1 MQQLTTREEVKALPL
16 QTIFEDAV
24 GGQDTAF
31 GHVDEDTFEFAKRRA
46 RTATQKL
53 VDGEGQRFSGR
64 VRVLTDP
71 STLTITYCQT
81 GTAHPAAPEARRRVE
96 RKAAVVGTGV
106 VIETRKV
113 MGGGKAVDN
122 RASHPSEYIMDDET
136 LVKGEIIYGCQPG
149 CAQSVGPAAA
159 PGDDIRC
166 AHCKRT
172 NKTALKEFSAILM
185 PPLDEDGQTVPPE
198 PTIKALF
205 EVEADRHIVKIRHGT
220 GKMTRKEMR
229 EGDLGDAVTEAAEKA
244 RQIRSKRGRE
254 SLARRRGRK

>member
-16 QTIFEDAV
+16 QTLFEDAV
-24 GGQDTAF
+24 RGQDTAF
-31 GHVDEDTFEFAKRRA
+31 GHADEDTFEFAKRRA

-96 RKAAVVGTGV
+96 REVAIVGTGV

-113 MGGGKAVDN
+113 LGGGKAVGHAM
-122 RASHPSEYIMDDET
+122 RPSEFILDDET

-149 CAQSVGPAAA
+149 CGQSVGPPAE

-172 NKTALKEFSAILM
+172 NKSALKEFSAILM
-185 PPLDEDGQTVPPE
+185 PPLDEDGQTVPPT
-198 PTIKALF
+198 PTIQAYF
-205 EVEADRHIVKIRHGT
+205 EVEDDRHIVRITVPTT
-220 GKMTRKEMR
+220 GRKSRKEMR
-229 EGDLGDAVTEAAEKA
+229 DGELGDAITEAADKA
-244 RQIRSKRGRE
+244 RKVRAKRGRD

>member
-1 MQQLTTREEVKALPL
+1 MQQLATREEVKALPL
-16 QTIFEDAV
+16 QTLFEDAV
-24 GGQDTAF
+24 RGQDTAF
-31 GHVDEDTFEFAKRRA
+31 GHADEDTFEFAKRRA

-53 VDGEGQRFSGR
+53 VDGKGLRFSGR

-96 RKAAVVGTGV
+96 RKAAVAGTGV

-113 MGGGKAVDN
+113 QGGSKAVG
-122 RASHPSEYIMDDET
+122 RAHRPSEFIMEDET

-149 CAQSVGPAAA
+149 CAQSVGPVAE

-172 NKTALKEFSAILM
+172 NKSALKEFSAILR
-185 PPLDEDGQTVPPE
+185 PLVDEDGQEVLPA
-198 PTIKALF
+198 PTIQALF
-205 EVEADRHIVKIRHGT
+205 EVEDDLHIVRITQATIGRK
-220 GKMTRKEMR
+220 TRKEMR
-229 EGDLGDAVTEAAEKA
+229 EGDLGDAITEAADKA
-244 RQIRSKRGRE
+244 RKVRAKRGRD